1 MEKMST
7 ISGPSAVAVAIRM
20 RIRAWS
26 RHIRTADGAGV
37 NRDTVEAFVL
47 SASSSWQ
54 EFDRLW
60 ATVKHVGR
68 PIKHPNISES
78 WTIEIGVTFHGDEA
92 ELTWL
97 SYEGCYRTKDEA
109 IAGAVQMVLKG
120 QLDRVAPE

>member
-1 MEKMST
+1 MQT
-7 ISGPSAVAVAIRM
+7 
-20 RIRAWS
+20 RIRAWCQLTRIVAGGAAS
-26 RHIRTADGAGV
+26 PATA
-37 NRDTVEAFVL
+37 RSFVA
-47 SASSSWQ
+47 ASSSWQ

-97 SYEGCYRTKDEA
+97 SYEGCYKTKDEA